1 MTGMKIVAVN
11 VWRAD
16 LPLGEGRYSWSKG
29 HSVEAFD
36 TTVVEIVADDGLRG
50 YGECCPL
57 GRTYLPAYAEGVRA
71 GLRVVAPAVL
81 GLDPR
86 NVAAV
91 NVAMDRTLLGHPYVK
106 SAIDMACWDL
116 LGQLT
121 GLPLHMLLGGSVIDA
136 VPLYRAIAQRPAVDM
151 ATNVDGY
158 RTQGY
163 RRFQLKVGGDADED
177 IARIRTVADALQP
190 GETLVADANTGW
202 TPREAA
208 RVVNAVRDIDVQIE
222 QPCATFEACLLV
234 RRRIALPFSLDEIVT
249 DVAVLNRIIA
259 DGAADAVNLK
269 ISRLG
274 GITKTRQ
281 MRDLCI
287 AAGLA
292 ITLEDCWGGDIVT
305 AAIAH
310 LAQGIPA
317 ELHMASTDFASYTTR
332 SIAEGT
338 PQRDGGVMRAGNA
351 PGLGITPRFDVLGD
365 PVWTARA

>member
-1 MTGMKIVAVN
+1 MDIVAIT
-11 VWRAD
+11 VWRAE
-16 LPLGEGRYSWSKG
+16 LPLVEGRYSWSKG

-36 TTVVEIVADDGLRG
+36 TTVVELVTDDGLRG

-86 NVAAV
+86 NIGAMGI
-91 NVAMDRTLLGHPYVK
+91 AMDRALLGHPYVK
-106 SAIDMACWDL
+106 SAIDMASWDL
-116 LGQLT
+116 LGQAT

-136 VPLYRAIAQRPAVDM
+136 VPLYRAIAQRPAADM
-151 ATNVDGY
+151 AANVDGY
-158 RTQGY
+158 RARGY

-177 IARIRTVADALQP
+177 IARIRAVGDALRP

-222 QPCATFEACLLV
+222 QPCATYEECLLV
-234 RRRIALPFSLDEIVT
+234 RRRTALPFSLDEVLT

-274 GITKTRQ
+274 GLTKTRQ

-292 ITLEDCWGGDIVT
+292 ITMEDCWGGDIVT

-310 LAQGIPA
+310 LAHGIPA
-317 ELHMASTDFASYTTR
+317 HLHMAATDFASYTTR
-332 SIAEGT
+332 SIAVGT
-338 PQRDGGVMRAGNA
+338 PQRDGGVIRASDA

-365 PVWTARA
+365 PVFTVRA